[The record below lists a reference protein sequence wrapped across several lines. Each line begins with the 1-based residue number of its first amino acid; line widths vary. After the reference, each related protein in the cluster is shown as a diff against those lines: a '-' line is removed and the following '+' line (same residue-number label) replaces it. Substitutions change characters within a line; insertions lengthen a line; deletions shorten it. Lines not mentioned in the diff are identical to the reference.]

1 MAGFAKISVMGNLG
15 GDPETRYTPNGAMVV
30 SFSIAVNSRRRSG
43 QQQGGEEPPPTW
55 YRISAWDR
63 IAERLDKLAQ
73 QGYIAKGRPL
83 FVEGSFEP
91 REFTGN
97 DGASRISYDITLTD
111 FQFVSSRQDD
121 QGGQSGQSSY
131 QGGSGGGQRS
141 GGNDSNNGGG
151 NSGNS
156 ESGFGEGGNN
166 RRSSFADDDNQSG
179 SSMDDVPF

>member
-1 MAGFAKISVMGNLG
+1 MAGFAKIAVMGNLG

-30 SFSIAVNSRRRSG
+30 SFSIAVNSRRRGG
-43 QQQGGEEPPPTW
+43 QQQGGDEPPPTW

-91 REFTGN
+91 REYTGS
-97 DGASRISYDITLTD
+97 DGAARMSYDITLTD

-121 QGGQSGQSSY
+121 QGA
-131 QGGSGGGQRS
+131 QGGGGQRS
-141 GGNDSNNGGG
+141 GGNYGTSSGGSTDSGY
-151 NSGNS
+151 
-156 ESGFGEGGNN
+156 GEGGNN

-179 SSMDDVPF
+179 SNLDDVPF